1 MNNKLRKLLT
11 HYQQERD
18 KLQLL
23 IDSCVEEGEYKL
35 AQRYSKGLVQLNQK
49 LQTLHNLA
57 DPLHDEK
64 QRHTAV
70 IARIKAILPA
80 EAGAEHAF
88 DKAFLQEQEGKLA
101 QLQEM
106 PASRMPHSGQSHVQE
121 TLNKLFEK
129 RIESFTLL
137 FGAAAGFSCSMKM
150 VRKTVLVTIPDMR
163 RLRNDYLVEKS
174 QVRQLLGLGF
184 RFFDSRD
191 KLVAFLPCFT
201 SEDTAAIK
209 LLLVKICFDVFY
221 FRQFEG
227 QAQIKYVEPRP
238 EA

>member
-23 IDSCVEEGEYKL
+23 IDSCVAEEEYKL

-70 IARIKAILPA
+70 IARMKAILPD

-88 DKAFLQEQEGKLA
+88 VREFLKEEEDKLA

-106 PASRMPHSGQSHVQE
+106 PVSRLSYSGHSHLQE

-137 FGAAAGFSCSMKM
+137 FGAAAGLVCSIKL
-150 VRKTVLVTIPDMR
+150 VRKTVLVTIPNMQ
-163 RLRNDYLVEKS
+163 RLRKDYLVQKS
-174 QVRQLLGLGF
+174 HVRQLQGLGF
-184 RFFDSRD
+184 RFFDNRD

-201 SEDTAAIK
+201 SEDAAAIK

-227 QAQIKYVEPRP
+227 QAQIKYVESTP